1 LLSQGQEAGNVP
13 FVTERGFGAF
23 SGDPEEIAQTVCS
36 WLQQPA
42 VLEEMS
48 ARARAAGA
56 PEATRQ
62 IAAGLLDLLDG
73 VEPRAVRTN

>member
-1 LLSQGQEAGNVP
+1 MTARP
-13 FVTERGFGAF
+13 T
-23 SGDPEEIAQTVCS
+23 
-36 WLQQPA
+36 
-42 VLEEMS
+42 